1 MTNFIDSIV
10 DESIDRL
17 HKVTDEYATALNN
30 FKAVRAYFEVQSKK
44 RNEMEQKLQKFE
56 RELDDIVQNRFENND
71 VLIKVHKEIMDQNS
85 KVERARRELKIAKK
99 AMMKRIDDREYVHI
113 LEVRCNNG
121 III

>member
-17 HKVTDEYATALNN
+17 RKVTDEYATALNN

-99 AMMKRIDDREYVHI
+99 AMMKRIDDREYVRI